1 MNDTFRNH
9 LLEIIELN
17 EAEYELIERH
27 FSSFKFRKHQF
38 VIQENQHVDH
48 MYFVSEGLLKC
59 GLIDAAGKEHILQF
73 ACTDW
78 WVSDFQAYFKRE
90 PSTLAVQCLSDAE
103 LIGISYTNMEALCA
117 QLPKM
122 EHFFRV
128 KSNFGYVALQKR
140 IVSLMSHSARE
151 RYDTFL
157 NQYPELVRKISKQLL
172 ANYLGV
178 SRETLSRLQM

>member
-9 LLEIIELN
+9 LCEIIDLTD
-17 EAEYELIERH
+17 AEYELIKGYY
-27 FSSFKFRKHQF
+27 SSFRFRKHQF
-38 VIQENQHVDH
+38 VIQENQHVDY

-59 GLIDAAGKEHILQF
+59 SLTDALGKEHILQF
-73 ACTDW
+73 ACKNW
-78 WVSDFQAYFKRE
+78 WISDFQAYFKQE
-90 PSTLAVQCLSDAE
+90 PSTLSVQCLSDSE
-103 LIGISYTNMEALCA
+103 LIGISYQDMEALHL
-117 QLPKM
+117 QFPKM

-128 KSNFGYVALQKR
+128 KSNFGYIALQKR

-151 RYDTFL
+151 RYDAFL
-157 NQYPELVRKISKQLL
+157 NQYPDLVQKISKQLL